1 MTVARQALPFVCARC
16 LYRLSRNAERSLQNG
31 EPSRYSTQTAAL
43 PHENEQSTTQEGKE
57 SGKSKHAK
65 SRTEEPGGMSRRL
78 AQMTEEPVEQGG
90 RSAKKAIGEGGFS
103 EELRRQLEARIQ
115 DSSFKSENPAAFAQ
129 LNMPVRLETHQNDDC
144 AD

>member
-1 MTVARQALPFVCARC
+1 
-16 LYRLSRNAERSLQNG
+16 
-31 EPSRYSTQTAAL
+31 
-43 PHENEQSTTQEGKE
+43 
-57 SGKSKHAK
+57 
-65 SRTEEPGGMSRRL
+65 
-78 AQMTEEPVEQGG
+78 MTEEAVEQGG
-90 RSAKKAIGEGGFS
+90 RSAKKAIEEGGFS